1 MDRRDY
7 LYAPS
12 HVAPAFRPLF
22 EYLQAALGARY
33 EVWVRVEDFGRTL
46 GAGVVNPSSRH
57 WFSVMGMAQCRRL
70 AGKPSYYGYSII
82 DPIHPEMRSMT
93 WNCYRSNAQRATL
106 LS

>member
-46 GAGVVNPSSRH
+46 GAGVVNPSSKIAVYIRLQRGRQTIRKVLTPADIAAIRRH
-57 WFSVMGMAQCRRL
+57 L
-70 AGKPSYYGYSII
+70 
-82 DPIHPEMRSMT
+82 T
-93 WNCYRSNAQRATL
+93 SNATQDL
-106 LS
+106 VL